1 MDKVKSVKDD
11 KKKSEQAEMK
21 RGEKLV
27 KEKPQKTN
35 KSVNKALDAHEK
47 KLETVVDTKKIKN
60 PDGERKVNKRAELV
74 KRIMVEKGLKMIEA
88 SKYVK
93 DNNLYKKE

>member
-27 KEKPQKTN
+27 KEKPQKPN
-35 KSVNKALDAHEK
+35 KKVNKALDAHEK